1 MSERCHLPKQAVLVH
16 KLLNGMDGQRM
27 SSTQVKV
34 QLDPADT
41 PKQTKTKIAKSFC
54 EPGNLDKN
62 IAIQLARD
70 LIFPLA
76 DFERKHLK
84 NYAC

>member
-1 MSERCHLPKQAVLVH
+1 
-16 KLLNGMDGQRM
+16 MDGQRM
-27 SSTQVKV
+27 SSTQVEF

-54 EPGNLDKN
+54 EPGNLNKN

-76 DFERKHLK
+76 DFKRECFELSHFSILRF
-84 NYAC
+84 